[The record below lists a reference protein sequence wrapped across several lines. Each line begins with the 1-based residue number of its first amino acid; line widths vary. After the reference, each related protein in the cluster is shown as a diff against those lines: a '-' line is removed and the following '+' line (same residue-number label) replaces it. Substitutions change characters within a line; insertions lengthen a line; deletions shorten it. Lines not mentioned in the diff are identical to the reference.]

1 MANERNLKPWKAGQ
15 SGNIAG
21 KAKGTRNRS
30 TIIREILDAAAV
42 EALKG
47 KVDLGV
53 EPKTIFDQ
61 LVLTQVIKASLG
73 DTAAFRELADGAFGK
88 ITDKVESRQT
98 FTRMGNVIVYEDGK
112 KPKALTFDVGEAV
125 PEQEYSED

>member
-1 MANERNLKPWKAGQ
+1 MANEQNLKPWKAGQ

-61 LVLTQVIKASLG
+61 LVLTQVIKASMG

-98 FTRMGNVIVYEDGK
+98 FTRMGNVTVMAAGSDAPEQVLI
-112 KPKALTFDVGEAV
+112 FDVGEAV
-125 PEQEYSED
+125 PEYSED